1 MWYKN
6 YQETVL
12 HDKIIQWWWESSVF
26 HVQYPD
32 GTQECRKEY
41 GSSVNYDLLKDYHL
55 LHNHLADYSASYD
68 VSFPFQEQKITK
80 LKFTVLPLGDL
91 FSKTSSL
98 SSNQEVC
105 VSTVPYIGWYGFD
118 QVARTSPEAMRF
130 LCKTLDQFANDLCK
144 KYPDLFTAPDFLK
157 ENLCSVN
164 IKCFVEG
171 NEMTLLITD
180 LFGRIRQLY
189 EICDETQ
196 LELLSILHD
205 RKNKS

>member
-1 MWYKN
+1 VK
-6 YQETVL
+6 
-12 HDKIIQWWWESSVF
+12 WWWESSVF

-41 GSSVNYDLLKDYHL
+41 APSIDYDLLKDYHL
-55 LHNHLADYSASYD
+55 LHNHLADYSASYP
-68 VSFPFQEQKITK
+68 VSFPFQGQEITR

-91 FSKTSSL
+91 LSKTSSL
-98 SSNQEVC
+98 DWKQEVC

-118 QVARTSPEAMRF
+118 DVARTSPQAMRF
-130 LCKTLDQFANDLCK
+130 LCKKLDQFAKDLCK
-144 KYPDLFTAPDFLK
+144 QYPDLFTTPDFLS

-189 EICDETQ
+189 EICNETQ
-196 LELLSILHD
+196 LEVLSILHD
-205 RKNKS
+205 RKAS